1 MNPAFGSWGL
11 YSFAA
16 FYALKTITAD
26 THENFLTFHVCLNFM
41 VSIIKAS
48 RGSRHARNLKLN
60 NKPEPVSLEGVPI
73 WAPALLALDNSF
85 LSSYIS
91 FGLGL
96 P

>member
-1 MNPAFGSWGL
+1 
-11 YSFAA
+11 
-16 FYALKTITAD
+16 
-26 THENFLTFHVCLNFM
+26 M

-48 RGSRHARNLKLN
+48 GGSRHARNLKLN
-60 NKPEPVSLEGVPI
+60 NKPEAVSLEGVPI
-73 WAPALLALDNSF
+73 CAPALLALNSF